1 MDIFHGHTA
10 QHPWISMDM
19 IVPLTGAPPVVSH
32 CHLGSLTL
40 RKDSYT
46 QYNIRGEYPV
56 RAVFYLVVL
65 AKIID
70 TT

>member
-1 MDIFHGHTA
+1 
-10 QHPWISMDM
+10 M
-19 IVPLTGAPPVVSH
+19 IVPLTGGPPVVSH

-40 RKDSYT
+40 YT

-56 RAVFYLVVL
+56 GAVFYLVVL